1 MNKRMTYCNDCNQEI
16 SKHANPCPNCG
27 AKRMTPGR
35 YLFWGILLA
44 IFIIYKASFYLN
56 DKREKDRKA
65 NIASKHLSSGAI
77 LKSSGDQLIEKTV
90 TTTHLGKII
99 SQLNLTYS
107 WQTVFLMN
115 GFIGDAKIQNTA
127 NHSINSILITCKTYD
142 LFANQ
147 TGSANYQP
155 AIELTAYQTKSFTF
169 RMDSNMPD
177 NIHSVKC
184 YISNALK

>member
-1 MNKRMTYCNDCNQEI
+1 MTYCNDCGQEI
-16 SKHANPCPNCG
+16 SKHANPCPHCG

-35 YLFWGILLA
+35 YLFWGILFA
-44 IFIIYKASFYLN
+44 IFIMYKASFYLS

-65 NIASKHLSSGAI
+65 DIATKHLSSGAI
-77 LKSSGDQLIEKTV
+77 LKSSDKKLIEKTV
-90 TTTHLGKII
+90 TTTHLGEVI
-99 SQLNLTYS
+99 SKLNLTYS

-127 NHSINSILITCKTYD
+127 NYTINNILITCKTYD

-147 TGSANYQP
+147 TSTSNYQP
-155 AIELTAYQTKSFTF
+155 SIELTAYQTKNIAF

-177 NIHSVKC
+177 NIHSVNC